1 MTFDCKRPF
10 PIVFPRKERKKV
22 KQEDKRVV
30 VENLEELDFQESCK
44 RFPSFRGHLKK
55 ASRLLRRRDR
65 LLRRRDN
72 KQRKRHGKK
81 KSI

>member
-22 KQEDKRVV
+22 KQEDKKVV
-30 VENLEELDFQESCK
+30 VENLEELSFASLGGSSS
-44 RFPSFRGHLKK
+44 SFRGHLKK

-81 KSI
+81 KIY